1 VTKTID
7 RAKTVNKQKEI
18 GRQKQRRKFSVRNRL
33 RGDAQRPRM
42 CVFRSSTHVACQL
55 IDDMTGQTLVS
66 ASTRDKDVRDQ
77 IKYGGNCDAAKIIG
91 RTVAEKA
98 LGAGIK
104 SVRFDRGCYK
114 YHGRV
119 AALADAAREAGLSF

>member
-1 VTKTID
+1 VFRTID

-18 GRQKQRRKFSVRNRL
+18 GRQKQRRKFSVRNRV
-33 RGDAQRPRM
+33 RGDAQRLRM

-55 IDDMTGQTLVS
+55 IDDSTGQTLVS
-66 ASTRDKDVRDQ
+66 ASTRDKDLRDQ
-77 IKYGGNCDAAKIIG
+77 VKYGGNCEAAKLIG

-98 LGAGIK
+98 IGAGIK

-114 YHGRV
+114 YHGRL